1 MDTLRGVIGLWN
13 LGMMLAALAT
23 LLWFV
28 YWVFL
33 RKFFRARRIANIRL
47 RRMMDE
53 RVSCGIDTDDR
64 PE

>member
-1 MDTLRGVIGLWN
+1 MDTLRGVVGLWN

-33 RKFFRARRIANIRL
+33 RKFLRARRIANLRL
-47 RRMMDE
+47 RRIMDE
-53 RVSCGIDTDDR
+53 RTSSVMGDDR
-64 PE
+64 YRE